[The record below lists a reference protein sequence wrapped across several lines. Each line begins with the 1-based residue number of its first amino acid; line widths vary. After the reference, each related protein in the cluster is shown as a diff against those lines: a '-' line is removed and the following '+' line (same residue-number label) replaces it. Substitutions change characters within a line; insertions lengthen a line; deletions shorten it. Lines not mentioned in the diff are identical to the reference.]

1 MTTSPSMD
9 ILISSNLERLI
20 YQIAGQDADKD
31 TQLMKSL
38 SETGVYE
45 ITPAM
50 RDNLKDFY
58 GNYATE
64 EETAQAIHE
73 LYTKTGY
80 VIDTHTAVAASVYK
94 KYVADTKDTTPT
106 VIASTASPFKFAR
119 SVMTAIKGDV
129 SRYSEFELVDQLV
142 ATSGVKEPSA
152 VTEIRTA
159 PIRHTTVCD
168 KTEMEATVK
177 KFLGIH

>member
-1 MTTSPSMD
+1 M
-9 ILISSNLERLI
+9 
-20 YQIAGQDADKD
+20 
-31 TQLMKSL
+31 
-38 SETGVYE
+38 
-45 ITPAM
+45 
-50 RDNLKDFY
+50 
-58 GNYATE
+58 
-64 EETAQAIHE
+64 
-73 LYTKTGY
+73 
-80 VIDTHTAVAASVYK
+80 IDTHTAVAASVYK